1 MKQTSKLKMRRARF
15 IFIMVLPAILFPM
28 IFTYYPMIKGSLMA
42 FQSYNLM
49 NVKNIKWVGLDN
61 FSKLFAHN
69 TSNTFYSTMLNTVK
83 WVGISLFVQF
93 TVGFAMAL
101 LLKKKFK
108 GSGLYQGLIFFP
120 WAVSGFIIGIM
131 WRWMFNG
138 TSGVINDLL
147 IRIHLIGQPVGWLA
161 SKNTALYSCI
171 IANIWYGIP
180 FFTIMITA
188 ALRGVSEDLY
198 EAGAGFGHFQK
209 LLADFPVE
217 KLHETIRDF
226 HKAGSGTDIRELEQK
241 RQKVRDKIS
250 EKNDRLSVSGSLKAP
265 EKKTIDPKKLKK
277 GDLVKIVSMGLK
289 GTVSTLPDAKG
300 SLFVQCGIIRTQAN
314 INDLILTQENDVTG
328 PANLKLGR
336 TGAGKMKMSKSLSIS
351 TEINLLGM
359 TTDEALA
366 QLDKYLDDAYLAH
379 LPSVRIVH
387 GKGTG
392 ALRSAVQRYLRQVN
406 YVESFRL
413 GEHGEGDAGVTIATF
428 KK

>member
-49 NVKNIKWVGLDN
+49 NVKNIKWVGLEN

-147 IRIHLIGQPVGWLA
+147 MRIHLIGQPVGWLA

-180 FFTIMITA
+180 FSP
-188 ALRGVSEDLY
+188 L
-198 EAGAGFGHFQK
+198 
-209 LLADFPVE
+209 
-217 KLHETIRDF
+217 
-226 HKAGSGTDIRELEQK
+226 
-241 RQKVRDKIS
+241 
-250 EKNDRLSVSGSLKAP
+250 
-265 EKKTIDPKKLKK
+265 
-277 GDLVKIVSMGLK
+277 
-289 GTVSTLPDAKG
+289 
-300 SLFVQCGIIRTQAN
+300 
-314 INDLILTQENDVTG
+314 
-328 PANLKLGR
+328 
-336 TGAGKMKMSKSLSIS
+336 
-351 TEINLLGM
+351 
-359 TTDEALA
+359 
-366 QLDKYLDDAYLAH
+366 
-379 LPSVRIVH
+379 
-387 GKGTG
+387 
-392 ALRSAVQRYLRQVN
+392 
-406 YVESFRL
+406 
-413 GEHGEGDAGVTIATF
+413 
-428 KK
+428 